1 MFGTPVAT
9 QDPKFVETILG
20 KTGSQNL
27 YDRAFNNSLLNTALM
42 WAVLPKRE
50 GYGSAFDPRY
60 IARAAVFGGIPA
72 YQSTIGQGVENFKTM
87 RDIAQ
92 QERQYELDKY
102 KATTTNDYNDWLR
115 AQEGGYKGSY
125 IDYKALPNALQKAM
139 YEANTGMPWGT
150 TTTGANASYIKPETE
165 KTKQFIF
172 TPPDGGPAIPFP
184 SQEALD
190 AFIKDLQN
198 RGAL

>member
-42 WAVLPKRE
+42 WAVMPKRE

-60 IARAAVFGGIPA
+60 IARAAVMGGIPA
-72 YQSTIGQGVENFKTM
+72 YQSTIGQGVENYKTIYDM
-87 RDIAQ
+87 Q
-92 QERQYELDKY
+92 QKERQYELDKY

-115 AQEGGYKGSY
+115 AQEGGYKGSFT
-125 IDYKALPNALQKAM
+125 DYKQLPNALQKAM
-139 YEANTGMPWGT
+139 YEWNTGMPWGT
-150 TTTGANASYIKPETE
+150 SRTGENMSTTQPQIEKAASAFTY
-165 KTKQFIF
+165 
-172 TPPDGGPAIPFP
+172 TPPDGGAPISFP
-184 SQEALD
+184 SQQALD
-190 AFIKDLQN
+190 AFLKEI
-198 RGAL
+198 GAL

>member
-42 WAVLPKRE
+42 WAAMPKRE

-60 IARAAVFGGIPA
+60 IARAAVMGGIPA

-87 RDIAQ
+87 RDITQ
-92 QERQYELDKY
+92 QERQFGLEKEKLKPTSFAEWERYTQDAQSRGQEPMSYESWKRMAYELTPYQKQMLEY
-102 KATTTNDYNDWLR
+102 QTGYTGTGSSVN
-115 AQEGGYKGSY
+115 GGLSVVAPDGKTYVFDSVEK
-125 IDYKALPNALQKAM
+125 
-139 YEANTGMPWGT
+139 
-150 TTTGANASYIKPETE
+150 ANAFRNRI
-165 KTKQFIF
+165 
-172 TPPDGGPAIPFP
+172 GG
-184 SQEALD
+184 Q
-190 AFIKDLQN
+190 Q
-198 RGAL
+198 

>member
-27 YDRAFNNSLLNTALM
+27 YDRAFNNSLFNTALM
-42 WAVLPKRE
+42 WAVMPKNE

-72 YQSTIGQGVENFKTM
+72 YQSTISQGVENFKTM

-102 KATTTNDYNDWLR
+102 KATTTGDYNDYLR
-115 AQEGGYKGSY
+115 AKEGGYEGSFT
-125 IDYKALPNALQKAM
+125 DYKQLPNALQKAM
-139 YEANTGMPWGT
+139 YEWNTGMPWGT
-150 TTTGANASYIKPETE
+150 SRTGQNMSTTVPKTE
-165 KTKQFIF
+165 QTTSQFIY
-172 TPPDGGPAIPFP
+172 TPPEGGPSIPFP
-184 SQEALD
+184 SKEALD
-190 AFIKDLQN
+190 AFLKEIGQ
-198 RGAL
+198 

>member
-27 YDRAFNNSLLNTALM
+27 YDRAFNNSLFNTALM

-60 IARAAVFGGIPA
+60 IARAAVLGGIPA

-87 RDIAQ
+87 RDIQQ
-92 QERQYELDKY
+92 QERQFGLEQEKLKPTSFAEWERYTQDAESRGQKPMSYESWKRMAYELTPYQKQMLEY
-102 KATTTNDYNDWLR
+102 QTGYTGTGSSVN
-115 AQEGGYKGSY
+115 GGLSVVAPDGKTYVFDSVEK
-125 IDYKALPNALQKAM
+125 
-139 YEANTGMPWGT
+139 
-150 TTTGANASYIKPETE
+150 ANAFRNRI
-165 KTKQFIF
+165 
-172 TPPDGGPAIPFP
+172 GG
-184 SQEALD
+184 Q
-190 AFIKDLQN
+190 Q
-198 RGAL
+198 

>member
-42 WAVLPKRE
+42 WAVLPKNE

-60 IARAAVFGGIPA
+60 IARAAVMGGIPA

-87 RDIAQ
+87 RDIQQ
-92 QERQYELDKY
+92 QERQFGLEQEKLKPTSFAEWERYTQDAESRGQKPMSYESWKRMAYELTPYQKQMLEY
-102 KATTTNDYNDWLR
+102 QTGYTGTGSSVN
-115 AQEGGYKGSY
+115 GGLSVVAPDGKTYVFDSVEK
-125 IDYKALPNALQKAM
+125 
-139 YEANTGMPWGT
+139 
-150 TTTGANASYIKPETE
+150 ANAFRNRI
-165 KTKQFIF
+165 
-172 TPPDGGPAIPFP
+172 GG
-184 SQEALD
+184 Q
-190 AFIKDLQN
+190 Q
-198 RGAL
+198 

>member
-27 YDRAFNNSLLNTALM
+27 YDRAFNNSLFNTALM

-72 YQSTIGQGVENFKTM
+72 YQSTISQGVENFKTM
-87 RDIAQ
+87 RDIQQ
-92 QERQYELDKY
+92 QERQFGLEQEKLKPTSFAEWERYTQDAQSRGQEPMSYESWKRMAYELTPYQKQMLEY
-102 KATTTNDYNDWLR
+102 QTGYTGTGSSVN
-115 AQEGGYKGSY
+115 GGMSVVAPDGKTYVFDSVEK
-125 IDYKALPNALQKAM
+125 
-139 YEANTGMPWGT
+139 
-150 TTTGANASYIKPETE
+150 ANAFRNRI
-165 KTKQFIF
+165 
-172 TPPDGGPAIPFP
+172 GG
-184 SQEALD
+184 Q
-190 AFIKDLQN
+190 Q
-198 RGAL
+198 